1 MRLHPPWRW
10 APIGASV
17 VFGERASSSL
27 APLTRVSQTLEVM
40 ENREAGGGMGRFPE
54 GFTEEVTLDWTGR
67 DEEGMV

>member
-1 MRLHPPWRW
+1 M
-10 APIGASV
+10 
-17 VFGERASSSL
+17 
-27 APLTRVSQTLEVM
+27 EVM